1 MWRALSKK
9 RWQVWAE
16 GWVQVWVQVWVQ
28 GRIERLE
35 EVMAPCWSLGRR
47 EERGEAWLEEGRRGG
62 RRGGGGST
70 SGSRGGYCCACESRC
85 SFKEDEGAQEE
96 AEKVHKRA

>member
-62 RRGGGGST
+62 RREYKWIQRRLLLCVRVKMLFQG
-70 SGSRGGYCCACESRC
+70 R
-85 SFKEDEGAQEE
+85 
-96 AEKVHKRA
+96 